1 MKYSIVT
8 DIQDHDRA
16 GVWKSRKMLGV
27 QAKLM
32 WMDSKIL
39 KDDMRET
46 FTVPKSRLMAFRIV
60 RCPFRSPVCP
70 GAAHRP
76 PAGLGVAAL
85 VRT

>member
-1 MKYSIVT
+1 MGT
-8 DIQDHDRA
+8 NL
-16 GVWKSRKMLGV
+16 KMLENE
-27 QAKLM
+27 
-32 WMDSKIL
+32 
-39 KDDMRET
+39 MRET
-46 FTVPKSRLMAFRIV
+46 FTVPKSRLMAFKIV